1 MTSHDK
7 IHQHS
12 SGVIS
17 APEKL
22 SRFREGGA
30 HSSNALGRVRGDGV
44 GAMAEY
50 WTVTQELLQGSDPM
64 VRKPKASA
72 RPRPTADLDPS
83 LVAFSKM
90 RDRR

>member
-64 VRKPKASA
+64 VRKPKVRA
-72 RPRPTADLDPS
+72 RAVSSQS
-83 LVAFSKM
+83 L
-90 RDRR
+90 